1 MSEVVLDASV
11 LLKWFRTEGEEH
23 VQAALG
29 LYSRFSAGGLVVV
42 VPQLLFLELLN
53 AAARRWG
60 WDVDRLER
68 FAADLELLGLEV
80 RQPSLVRVALWC
92 GRGLTAYDACYVALA
107 EERQTVVVTGD
118 ERMIALAGGLARP
131 LASFSV

>member
-11 LLKWFRTEGEEH
+11 LVKWFRTEGEAH

-29 LYSRFSAGGLVVV
+29 LYSRFSRGDLVVV
-42 VPQLLFLELLN
+42 VPQLIFLELLN

-60 WDVDRLER
+60 WEVQQLER
-68 FAADLELLGLEV
+68 FAADLELLGLDV
-80 RQPSLVRVALWC
+80 RQSPLARIAHWC

-107 EERQTVVVTGD
+107 ETRRTVVVTDD
-118 ERMIALAGGLARP
+118 ERILAVAGGLARP
-131 LASFSV
+131 LASLSA